1 MIYEEEALVS
11 YDVITGMTSGEFEIA
26 IVGKFSTLEINYYN
40 NNNKKNANRG
50 ISIHNNFYNMFTMI
64 LIIFIVY

>member
-26 IVGKFSTLEINYYN
+26 IVGKFSTLEINYDNN
-40 NNNKKNANRG
+40 NNNKKKRKTRYF
-50 ISIHNNFYNMFTMI
+50 HPQQLLQYVYNDTYY
-64 LIIFIVY
+64 LYC